1 MEVANLVYFLIL
13 ITFAP
18 LGEHYQQEQLFV
30 KKSFHNEQ
38 KCTEHL
44 QHQNKERDPRT
55 EKWGCL
61 GVPHPMM
68 DVEHEQH
75 QREGSGGQ
83 QHGTGVGPQ

>member
-1 MEVANLVYFLIL
+1 MEVANAVYFLIL

-61 GVPHPMM
+61 GVTHPMT
-68 DVEHEQH
+68 DTDHERR
-75 QREGSGGQ
+75 QREGSGSNQ
-83 QHGTGVGPQ
+83 QGTGVGPQ